1 MIHLHDTAN
10 TLRRLVTKLGSI
22 FYMQSYMF
30 YNLLSWTL
38 AFFKFIIV
46 LHYMTCFWILM
57 QFREDNEF
65 SFFETNNLGYIYADS
80 FYFMTTTIS
89 TVGYGD
95 YKAFDVDNTDWMLG
109 FSNMLY
115 ISIVII
121 AGILLFTI
129 VTNEIFNYKKL
140 KTVR

>member
-1 MIHLHDTAN
+1 M
-10 TLRRLVTKLGSI
+10 TKMGSI
-22 FYMQSYMF
+22 FYLQSYMF

-38 AFFKFIIV
+38 ASFKFILV
-46 LHYMTCFWILM
+46 VHYMTCIWIGM
-57 QFREDNEF
+57 QFSEDNVE
-65 SFFETNNLGYIYADS
+65 SFFETDNFGYIYAEA

-95 YKAFDVDNTDWMLG
+95 YKAFDIDETDFFEG
-109 FSNMLY
+109 FKNMLY

-121 AGILLFTI
+121 GGILLFTI